1 MSNETTKV
9 TYKNFGSIPLT
20 VVDYYHE
27 TLLYMNS
34 SVVEYI
40 SSCYSAGIFHLNLM
54 RFKFFKIIC
63 FIFCG
68 LFFLLP
74 GHASGMESKDLVKS
88 NQGQS
93 KDCDMCSEMVTLPEG
108 TYLMG
113 ATQEEFNG
121 YEKYQNFYIDEIP
134 RHPEH
139 VKSFKLA
146 KFDVTKK
153 QFSIFARETG
163 FQGKGCRIFRN
174 HQWILDPTA
183 DWEHPGFEQTD
194 QDPVVCVSWDD
205 AKKFIAW
212 LDAKIPKKFN
222 IEYRLPAEVEWEYAA
237 RAGTVT
243 AKYWGN
249 NTADQCR
256 YENTRDIAGKN
267 LDPTA
272 PFVDCNDGYIETS
285 PVGSFKPNPWGL
297 FDMLGDVSQWM
308 ENCPKIG
315 YPNLGKYPDYIPCK
329 GKALRG
335 ASWAGIPIAVRAA
348 SRGGVIPDTR
358 NSSFGFRLAADFNS
372 AH

>member
-1 MSNETTKV
+1 MR
-9 TYKNFGSIPLT
+9 T
-20 VVDYYHE
+20 V
-27 TLLYMNS
+27 
-34 SVVEYI
+34 
-40 SSCYSAGIFHLNLM
+40 
-54 RFKFFKIIC
+54 RFKIIS
-63 FIFCG
+63 FISWN

-74 GHASGMESKDLVKS
+74 AHASGTGSKDSVKF
-88 NQGQS
+88 NPDQP
-93 KDCDMCSEMVTLPEG
+93 KDCYMCAEMVTLPEG
-108 TYLMG
+108 AYLMG

-121 YEKYQNFYIDEIP
+121 YEKYQSMYFDETP
-134 RHPEH
+134 RQSQH

-153 QFSIFARETG
+153 QFSSFARETG
-163 FQGKGCRIFRN
+163 FQGKGCRIFRD
-174 HQWILDPTA
+174 HHWIVDPTA

-249 NTADQCR
+249 NISDQCR
-256 YENTRDIAGKN
+256 YENTRDITAKN

-297 FDMLGDVSQWM
+297 FDMLGNVSQWM
-308 ENCPKIG
+308 ENCSSTI
-315 YPNLGKYPDYIPCK
+315 YYISQKYPGGNNISCK
-329 GKALRG
+329 TKALRG
-335 ASWAGIPIAVRAA
+335 AGWAGIPFGVRAA
-348 SRGGVIPDTR
+348 FRGGAIPSTR
-358 NSSFGFRLAADFNS
+358 DSTSGFRLAANFNYT
-372 AH
+372 H